1 MRYHHSPLS
10 CFNSYF
16 LPERSVHIIAMIA
29 SVHNRRLRLASLAS
43 VYPSA
48 LPPLLQLPPAPGRE
62 GSRSAHSPRR
72 VALAS
77 ASNFP
82 RLSSLEYC
90 RYHHARPAAPSSRF
104 RTRLSGRI
112 TSATVR
118 PYPSRSVTWTVTVFP
133 NTISD
138 VNCLKP
144 DLLGPPIMQH
154 LDRIAVRDTNHAA
167 GEVGEGRGDEQK
179 NDDED
184 EKEYPLHFLG
194 FHSRARRC
202 ASSICADDI
211 LGASRSRASAACLT
225 PCAAARLN
233 HMCACT

>member
-43 VYPSA
+43 LCPSA
-48 LPPLLQLPPAPGRE
+48 LPPLLPLPPAPGRE
-62 GSRSAHSPRR
+62 GSRSAHSTRR

-104 RTRLSGRI
+104 RTRLSG
-112 TSATVR
+112 
-118 PYPSRSVTWTVTVFP
+118 
-133 NTISD
+133 
-138 VNCLKP
+138 
-144 DLLGPPIMQH
+144 QH

-211 LGASRSRASAACLT
+211 WGASRSRASAACLT